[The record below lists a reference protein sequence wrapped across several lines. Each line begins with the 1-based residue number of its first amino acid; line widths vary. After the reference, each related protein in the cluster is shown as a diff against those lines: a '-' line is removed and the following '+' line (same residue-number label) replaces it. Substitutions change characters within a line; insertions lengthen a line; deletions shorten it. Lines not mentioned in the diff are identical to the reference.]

1 VRIKYEKSKVL
12 IKGNKIFLRI
22 LKQKDSANAYLK
34 WLKDSRIN
42 QYLESRWS
50 AQSLTILKEYIK
62 KMYNSKNDYLMGVFL
77 LKSNQHI
84 GNIKIGKIDYNNKTA
99 EIGFL
104 ISAEYSGMGFGTEA
118 VRIAVKFALKKLK
131 LEYIYGQV
139 IEKNFKSSTIF
150 KKNGFKK
157 VGLFKNKAKLISER
171 CNIIYFEKLN

>member
-1 VRIKYEKSKVL
+1 MNKNKVL

-22 LKQKDSANAYLK
+22 LKQKDSTNSYLK

-50 AQSLTILKEYIK
+50 VQSLTVLKKYIK

-77 LKSNQHI
+77 LKSSQHI

-118 VRIAVKFALKKLK
+118 VRIAVKFAVKQLK

-139 IEKNFKSSTIF
+139 IEKNFKSSIIF

-157 VGLFKNKAKLISER
+157 VGLFKNKAKLMNER